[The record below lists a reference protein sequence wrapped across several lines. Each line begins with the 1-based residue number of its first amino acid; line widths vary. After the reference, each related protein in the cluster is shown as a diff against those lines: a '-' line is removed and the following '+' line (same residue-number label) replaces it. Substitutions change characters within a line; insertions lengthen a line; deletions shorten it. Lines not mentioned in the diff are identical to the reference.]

1 MLTKHLKV
9 IIASGALFFGVV
21 ACNDGENKNGNGD
34 SATVENSNPV
44 DSAKEVND
52 NRLADSVESDADYL
66 VEAAHLGMKEVES
79 SKWAQKHAVSQT
91 AKNFAS
97 MMVTEHT
104 AMNKKVKALAA
115 QKNITLPDSIPH
127 DEMENIRNNDK
138 KDAEFDRDYMSRM
151 VDDHEKA
158 IDKFERAADKAKDAD
173 IKKLFVDGLPSL
185 KKHLEMAKTAKDKVD
200 KSKDN
205 NKDNSSK
212 Q

>member
-1 MLTKHLKV
+1 MLTKYFKFSIV
-9 IIASGALFFGVV
+9 FASVLFFV
-21 ACNDGENKNGNGD
+21 ACNDGENNDANGD
-34 SATVENSNPV
+34 SATVQNSDPV

-66 VEAAHLGMKEVES
+66 VEAAHLGLKEVES

-115 QKNITLPDSIPH
+115 QKNITLPDSLPH
-127 DEMENIRNNDK
+127 NEMENIRSNDK
-138 KDAEFDRDYMSRM
+138 KGADFDRDYMSMM

-158 IDKFERAADKAKDAD
+158 IDKFERAADKAQDGD

-185 KKHLEMAKTAKDKVD
+185 KKHLAMAKTAKDKVD
-200 KSKDN
+200 KSKDSN
-205 NKDNSSK
+205 NKDNSA